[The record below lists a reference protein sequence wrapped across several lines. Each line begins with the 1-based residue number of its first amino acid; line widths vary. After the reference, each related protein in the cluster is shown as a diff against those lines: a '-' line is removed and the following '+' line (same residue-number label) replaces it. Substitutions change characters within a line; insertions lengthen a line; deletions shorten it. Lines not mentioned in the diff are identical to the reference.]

1 MMIKEM
7 KMNEE
12 RKRILEMLSE
22 GKINADE
29 AEKLLSA
36 LSQESESNQGV
47 VNQGAVRNE
56 PRYLRVMVEPGQE
69 SKNMDRVNVRIPI
82 KLIRA
87 GLRLASFIPKDAQA
101 KVNEALH
108 EKGIEKDFT
117 NIKPEDI
124 DEILAQIN
132 DFTVD
137 VEGKETVKIFCE

>member
-1 MMIKEM
+1 
-7 KMNEE
+7 MNEE

-22 GKINADE
+22 GKISTEE

-36 LSQESESNQGV
+36 LSQRSENNQGMV
-47 VNQGAVRNE
+47 KNE
-56 PRYLRVMVEPGQE
+56 PRYLRVMVEPGVG
-69 SKNMDRVNVRIPI
+69 SKNKDRVNVRIPI

-87 GLRLASFIPKDAQA
+87 GLRLASFIPKDAQD

-117 NIKPEDI
+117 KIKPEDI
-124 DEILAQIN
+124 DEILTQIN

-137 VEGKETVKIFCE
+137 VEGKETVKVFCE